1 MTINLTLDLND
12 CNIISSYKIL
22 ENSGRARERPVIV
35 AGGGEQYWNQAPRIR
50 GELVSGQ

>member
-22 ENSGRARERPVIV
+22 ESSGLGSNNPLF
-35 AGGGEQYWNQAPRIR
+35 QTSMY
-50 GELVSGQ
+50 L

>member
-22 ENSGRARERPVIV
+22 EFSGLGSIFKT
-35 AGGGEQYWNQAPRIR
+35 W
-50 GELVSGQ
+50 

>member
-22 ENSGRARERPVIV
+22 ENSGRADKSSALAEPSPGKP
-35 AGGGEQYWNQAPRIR
+35 GGARRSQCA
-50 GELVSGQ
+50 